1 MTFSHAP
8 LGARDK
14 DRTRRAILD
23 AAERL
28 LVERG
33 RDASIAEIAAAANV
47 SKGGLLHHFPSR
59 EALST
64 AICQDGIDRLWRSV
78 EGLVD
83 ETEPAPG
90 RLHRAYV
97 RALTGDSAEAVSV
110 FSRTMIPQ
118 LYAGIPQADALLE
131 QDAARWRAAFAA
143 DDLCAATSL
152 VVRHAAEGLAAAMGS
167 PFLNAE
173 EIAQSR
179 QELLQLSQAN
189 PAAPR

>member
-1 MTFSHAP
+1 MTISHAP

-14 DRTRRAILD
+14 ERTRRAILD
-23 AAERL
+23 AAEGL

-33 RDASIAEIAAAANV
+33 RDASIADIAAAANV

-97 RALTGDSAEAVSV
+97 RALTGDSTEAVSV

-118 LYAGIPQADALLE
+118 WYAGIPEADALLE
-131 QDAARWRAAFAA
+131 RDAARWRTAFETDGLA
-143 DDLCAATSL
+143 AATSL

-167 PFLNAE
+167 PFLDAQ
-173 EIAQSR
+173 EIAQAR
-179 QELLQLSQAN
+179 QELLRLAQAH
-189 PAAPR
+189 PATPR